1 MPAEHSPHA
10 LPAARAWLLPLGSA
24 RPLRAELGQALA
36 RRTGGGDGGRPA
48 AGLQQPLPEHR
59 RAQRRDSPRVRRG
72 AADLDGYEA
81 PDRPAVEVAPRAGTG
96 FAWTEAPRG
105 MLWHR
110 YEIDEEGTILH
121 AQIVPPTSQLRAG
134 RRAAATGLR
143 AGDSQTTT
151 PVSRAPRE
159 AGRRAGAARPEAR
172 RRRRGATRFPLRSRP
187 DQARSSRRGDRGGR
201 RQLECAVR
209 SDPSSRC
216 GLNEAPRRAVQGI
229 DTRAQRGRGRGARE
243 GAGAPAAAF
252 GPGRGLTAEVE
263 PAVGVLVSE
272 LCAQLEGR
280 A

>member
-134 RRAAATGLR
+134 RRAAATALR
-143 AGDSQTTT
+143 AGDSQQRPLYLVHPAKRGGAQAPRDQKPGGVVAAPLVSHSDHDPIRRGRADEAIVVDAVSSNAQSGAIHRLDAVSTKLPAELYRGSTHALSVAEAVELARALERL
-151 PVSRAPRE
+151 PRPSARAAVSRR
-159 AGRRAGAARPEAR
+159 
-172 RRRRGATRFPLRSRP
+172 
-187 DQARSSRRGDRGGR
+187 RSSRR
-201 RQLECAVR
+201 
-209 SDPSSRC
+209 
-216 GLNEAPRRAVQGI
+216 
-229 DTRAQRGRGRGARE
+229 
-243 GAGAPAAAF
+243 
-252 GPGRGLTAEVE
+252 
-263 PAVGVLVSE
+263 
-272 LCAQLEGR
+272 
-280 A
+280 